1 MDSIRLRQIREALDT
16 DKRMYAA
23 AFELEKRRVA
33 KMDERPDDQ
42 TAANQGSLDS
52 IGEALSEL
60 KENIEERVIALHS
73 YSTDYKTSD
82 DSINTLAAVEAA
94 LRYYNKIAAVFA
106 TPATPQQAR
115 QQIMT
120 AVAELESNL
129 NELDSGLTKMLD
141 HIAATP
147 ALQKRLF
154 QKTARGLNAYNL
166 LLQRIRSRNLMPI
179 SQTDLNAN
187 YDSLIKN
194 HPRWGAIARDI
205 RLGRPDY
212 PDIGPSTPPPGVPPP
227 GAPPRGT
234 PPASEE

>member
-33 KMDERPDDQ
+33 KMDEKPDDQ

-94 LRYYNKIAAVFA
+94 LRC
-106 TPATPQQAR
+106 
-115 QQIMT
+115 
-120 AVAELESNL
+120 
-129 NELDSGLTKMLD
+129 
-141 HIAATP
+141 
-147 ALQKRLF
+147 
-154 QKTARGLNAYNL
+154 
-166 LLQRIRSRNLMPI
+166 
-179 SQTDLNAN
+179 
-187 YDSLIKN
+187 
-194 HPRWGAIARDI
+194 
-205 RLGRPDY
+205 
-212 PDIGPSTPPPGVPPP
+212 
-227 GAPPRGT
+227 
-234 PPASEE
+234 

>member
-1 MDSIRLRQIREALDT
+1 MQQ
-16 DKRMYAA
+16 

-33 KMDERPDDQ
+33 RMGEKPDEQ
-42 TAANQGSLDS
+42 TQANQGSLES

-73 YSTDYKTSD
+73 YSTDYRTSD

-94 LRYYNKIAAVFA
+94 LRYYNKIATVFA
-106 TPATPQQAR
+106 TPSTPQQAR

-120 AVAELESNL
+120 AVAELEANL

-141 HIAATP
+141 HITATP

-166 LLQRIRSRNLMPI
+166 LLQKIRSRNLMPI

-194 HPRWGAIARDI
+194 HPRWGAIARDS
-205 RLGRPDY
+205 RLGRPITRTLDPL
-212 PDIGPSTPPPGVPPP
+212 PDQDQVPHHQDQAPLPAPGPARSSDDEMT
-227 GAPPRGT
+227 RW
-234 PPASEE
+234 